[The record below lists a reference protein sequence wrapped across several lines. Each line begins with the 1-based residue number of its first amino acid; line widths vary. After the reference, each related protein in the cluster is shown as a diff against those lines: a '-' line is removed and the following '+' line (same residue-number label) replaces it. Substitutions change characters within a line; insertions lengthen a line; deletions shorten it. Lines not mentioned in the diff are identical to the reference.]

1 MPVNIQIEDGNFS
14 LGPDSGFFYTVSK
27 NLSALLKVEADGT
40 VVDTYTVTNSQL
52 RNPVKELHYDGTF
65 FWTLEDLPSNLG
77 LVIKKWRL
85 YPHKT
90 FAFPSVSP
98 VEFRWQDELTLI
110 HGSGIRWSAS
120 SFAVEHYHRS
130 FDGSFAKGSS
140 TIRLNSAEHLNVGD
154 VLYLGPSG
162 FGGFVGNEEQITIL
176 GVNHT
181 TQDISFSKSGGLEN
195 SYLSSDPIDCHKS
208 VFLFNDH
215 SFSGIEDFKGN
226 IVQFFWAT
234 KNVIKSDQ
242 GAKYAFVTAADFD
255 QTYLSWVRAT
265 QILKLD
271 IFSTTYDLSSSLE
284 ANLLESDLT
293 TVIPVYDLIADL
305 NGNLYFKLQQ
315 KETTEDLG
323 TGVFT
328 TASFVPEYNF
338 QTQSIIPV
346 VNSTAMLFDTRYARP
361 LPSADKI
368 NIQAV
373 VRDQFN
379 FPVFGKSVQFTAALD
394 ALSDPGTIG
403 TFSPSIAVTNA
414 SGIASTQYTPS
425 NTPTDILVDIR
436 AEVL

>member
-14 LGPDSGFFYTVSK
+14 LGPDAGFYYTVSQ
-27 NLSALLKVEADGT
+27 NLSALLKVEADGS

-90 FAFPSVSP
+90 YVFPSVNP

-110 HGSGIRWSAS
+110 HGPSMRWRSSA
-120 SFAVEHYHRS
+120 FAVEHYHRA
-130 FDGSFAKGSS
+130 FDGSFARGAS
-140 TIRLNSAEHLNVGD
+140 TIRLNSVEHLNVGD
-154 VLYLGPSG
+154 ILYLGPSG

-176 GVNHT
+176 SVNYT
-181 TQDISFSKSGGLEN
+181 TRDITFSKAGGLEN
-195 SYLSSDPIDCHKS
+195 SYLSSDPVDCHKS
-208 VFLFNDH
+208 IFLFNDH
-215 SFSGIEDFKGN
+215 SFTGAEDYKGN
-226 IVQFFWAT
+226 IVQFSWTT
-234 KNVIKSDQ
+234 KNIIKSDQ

-271 IFSTTYDLSSSLE
+271 IFSTTFDLTSSLE

-293 TVIPVYDLIADL
+293 TLIPVHDLIADL
-305 NGNLYFKLQQ
+305 DGNLYYKLQQ
-315 KETTEDLG
+315 KETTENLS
-323 TGVFT
+323 TGAFST
-328 TASFVPEYNF
+328 TSFGNQYNF

-346 VNSTAMLFDTRYARP
+346 VNSTAVTFDTHFARP

-368 NIQAV
+368 NIEAI

-379 FPVFGKSVQFTAALD
+379 LPVFGKSVQFTATID

-403 TFSPSIAVTNA
+403 TFSPSIAVTNT
-414 SGIASTQYTPS
+414 SGIAATQYTPS
-425 NTPTDILVDIR
+425 NTPTDIIVDIR